1 MSTGMISHINLFS
14 LSSQVATGR
23 SQHDLSQSINR
34 LSSGLRIN
42 SFMDDPSRMSISEK
56 MRGFILGLQTS
67 SQNAQD
73 GISYLQTA
81 EGATNE
87 ISSMLQRMRELAVEG
102 ANGIYSAND
111 RLEIQKEIDQLKS
124 ENIYIML
131 LFKIINIRQ

>member
-1 MSTGMISHINLFS
+1 MSTGMISNTNLFS
-14 LSSQVATGR
+14 LSSLVAAGR
-23 SQHDLSQSINR
+23 NTSDLSSSINK

-42 SFMDDPSRMSISEK
+42 TFMDDPSRMSISEK

-87 ISSMLQRMRELAVEG
+87 ITSMLQRMRELAVEG
-102 ANGIYSAND
+102 SNGIYSAND
-111 RLEIQKEIDQLKS
+111 RLEIQKE
-124 ENIYIML
+124 ML
-131 LFKIINIRQ
+131 NF